1 VGPATPARTSSPD
14 KLPFTPDTI
23 KEIVRAKQPDIERC
37 WEQTLA
43 ATDKPVDGKL
53 QTHFVITPVGSVKQ
67 AKVVKKGTT
76 LKDPALHRCVATV
89 LSTML
94 FPGPPTGRITRW
106 STRSTSRPSLMRLQ
120 LTETQALIR
129 NTART
134 FAGERV
140 APGARDRDRAGQF
153 PAELL
158 SEMAELGLL
167 GVNVP
172 AEYGGAEAGAI
183 SYALAMMEIAEACA
197 STAVAMA
204 VTNMCAELIT
214 AFGTEQQKRKYV
226 TRLTSG
232 QAVAG
237 AFALSE
243 AQAGSDAPRSRPA
256 PRRTREGWVL
266 SGSKQWIT
274 SGDKAGGHR
283 GLGAVRR
290 PGAVGSRPSSS
301 TAEPGVSSPVV
312 TRTRWDCGPPPP
324 SRCSSK
330 TAGSPRR
337 RCWGRK
343 AGVPAGDDGARWR
356 TDRDRLAGVR
366 GGARGADRSGALHQG
381 AEGVREIGVRLPGRP
396 FMLANIQ
403 TELAGA
409 ELMTLRAAGLKE
421 SGKPFTREA
430 SMAKVF
436 ASEMANRAADK
447 AVQLHGGYG
456 YIDEFPVE
464 RHLRDARVQT
474 IYEGTSEI
482 QRLVIARELLKA
494 AG

>member
-1 VGPATPARTSSPD
+1 
-14 KLPFTPDTI
+14 
-23 KEIVRAKQPDIERC
+23 
-37 WEQTLA
+37 
-43 ATDKPVDGKL
+43 
-53 QTHFVITPVGSVKQ
+53 
-67 AKVVKKGTT
+67 
-76 LKDPALHRCVATV
+76 
-89 LSTML
+89 
-94 FPGPPTGRITRW
+94 
-106 STRSTSRPSLMRLQ
+106 MRLE
-120 LTETQALIR
+120 LSETQALVR

-134 FAGERV
+134 FARERV
-140 APGARDRDRAGQF
+140 APGARDRDRNSQF

-158 SEMAELGLL
+158 AEMAELGLL

-214 AFGTEQQKRKYV
+214 AFGTEEQKRRHV

-243 AQAGSDAPRSRPA
+243 PQAGSDASALETRA
-256 PRRTREGWVL
+256 QRTRDGWVL
-266 SGSKQWIT
+266 NGSKQWIT
-274 SGDKAGGHR
+274 SGDRAGVIVVWARSGGPGAGGLSAFVVEGGTKGLVPGRHEDKMGLR
-283 GLGAVRR
+283 GSTTVPLQFEDCQLPADALLGQEGQGFRLAMMALDGGRIGIASQAVGVARASLSAAVRY
-290 PGAVGSRPSSS
+290 
-301 TAEPGVSSPVV
+301 
-312 TRTRWDCGPPPP
+312 TRE
-324 SRCSSK
+324 
-330 TAGSPRR
+330 
-337 RCWGRK
+337 RK
-343 AGVPAGDDGARWR
+343 AFGKSVSDFQA
-356 TDRDRLAGVR
+356 VR
-366 GGARGADRSGALHQG
+366 
-381 AEGVREIGVRLPGRP
+381 

-403 TELAGA
+403 TELSAA

-421 SGKPFTREA
+421 SGRPFSREA

-464 RHLRDARVQT
+464 RYMRDARVQT

-482 QRLVIARELLKA
+482 QRLVIARDLLRA

>member
-1 VGPATPARTSSPD
+1 
-14 KLPFTPDTI
+14 
-23 KEIVRAKQPDIERC
+23 
-37 WEQTLA
+37 
-43 ATDKPVDGKL
+43 
-53 QTHFVITPVGSVKQ
+53 
-67 AKVVKKGTT
+67 
-76 LKDPALHRCVATV
+76 
-89 LSTML
+89 
-94 FPGPPTGRITRW
+94 
-106 STRSTSRPSLMRLQ
+106 MRLE

-134 FAGERV
+134 FARERV
-140 APGARDRDRAGQF
+140 APGARDRDRSGHF

-158 SEMAELGLL
+158 LEMAELGLL

-172 AEYGGAEAGAI
+172 TEYGGAEAGAI

-214 AFGTEQQKRKYV
+214 AFGTEEQKRKYV

-243 AQAGSDAPRSRPA
+243 PQAGSDASALETRA
-256 PRRTREGWVL
+256 ERTRDGWVL
-266 SGSKQWIT
+266 NGSKQWIT
-274 SGDKAGGHR
+274 SGDKAGVIVVWARSGGPGAGGLSAFIVEGGTR
-283 GLGAVRR
+283 GLVPGRHEDKMGLRASTTVPLQFEDCRVPADALLGQEGQGFRLAMMALDGGRIGIASQACGVARAALAAAVRY
-290 PGAVGSRPSSS
+290 
-301 TAEPGVSSPVV
+301 TKE
-312 TRTRWDCGPPPP
+312 
-324 SRCSSK
+324 
-330 TAGSPRR
+330 
-337 RCWGRK
+337 RK
-343 AGVPAGDDGARWR
+343 AFGKSVADFQA
-356 TDRDRLAGVR
+356 VR
-366 GGARGADRSGALHQG
+366 
-381 AEGVREIGVRLPGRP
+381 
-396 FMLANIQ
+396 FMMANIQ
-403 TELAGA
+403 TELAAA
-409 ELMTLRAAGLKE
+409 ELMTLRAAGIKE

-430 SMAKVF
+430 SMAKVL

-482 QRLVIARELLKA
+482 QRLVIANHLLKGA
-494 AG
+494 